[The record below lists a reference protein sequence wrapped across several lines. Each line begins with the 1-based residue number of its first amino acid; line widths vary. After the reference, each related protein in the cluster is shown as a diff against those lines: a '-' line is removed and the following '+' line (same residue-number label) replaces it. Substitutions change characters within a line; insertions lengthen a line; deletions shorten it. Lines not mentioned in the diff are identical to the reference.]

1 MTLPLHNPKKLLYA
15 VWIPNGHDI
24 LVTSASNINT
34 LVDVRKE
41 AVIKALPN
49 DIEVRPHA
57 TPSFQFLHVCQ
68 STAATRT
75 STAGQLALVHDSGTQ
90 LACTDVCMHGLHTVC
105 LQFLKELPDEKVLKY
120 SNL

>member
-15 VWIPNGHDI
+15 VWVPNGHDI

-49 DIEVRPHA
+49 DIEV
-57 TPSFQFLHVCQ
+57 S
-68 STAATRT
+68 
-75 STAGQLALVHDSGTQ
+75 
-90 LACTDVCMHGLHTVC
+90 
-105 LQFLKELPDEKVLKY
+105 LQR
-120 SNL
+120 